1 MPDEKNTAPAIRV
14 FKLFLHVFRKV
25 GNSAKQRERE
35 REEVRQLQTHLFVHF
50 GTETRGAIDI
60 QTSAPSA
67 GAFSLE
73 LGNQAPGWMNVQESK
88 RTVRVQFR

>member
-1 MPDEKNTAPAIRV
+1 MPDEKKYGTCYPGLQAVPSRLQEGWQLCETA
-14 FKLFLHVFRKV
+14 
-25 GNSAKQRERE
+25 RE

-73 LGNQAPGWMNVQESK
+73 LGNQAPGWMNVQETK